1 MIQGMS
7 PGLIRARKIF
17 LLPNALTGVGLGLF
31 TVAVWAYSI
40 NAVKQENFDDI
51 DEEVRQ
57 LNASNVQPKTR
68 SPVLVE
74 VDRELT
80 ATSQPSGPMRAAS
93 LQHEREE
100 LRKQVEHRG
109 FLPSL
114 LAPRLLDPNSR
125 TLVWGAPPIDSLG
138 RMGDSKR

>member
-1 MIQGMS
+1 MS

-31 TVAVWAYSI
+31 TVTVWAYSI

-57 LNASNVQPKTR
+57 LNASNAQSQAR

-74 VDRELT
+74 VDREMT
-80 ATSQPSGPMRAAS
+80 ATTQPSGPMRAAAI
-93 LQHEREE
+93 QHEKEE
-100 LRKQVEHRG
+100 LRKQFDHRG
-109 FLPSL
+109 LLPSL
-114 LAPRLLDPNSR
+114 LSTRLLDPNSK

-138 RMGDSKR
+138 RLGDSRQ

>member
-1 MIQGMS
+1 MS

-17 LLPNALTGVGLGLF
+17 LVPNTLTGIGLGLF

-57 LNASNVQPKTR
+57 LNATHTQSKPR
-68 SPVLVE
+68 SPVFVE

-93 LQHEREE
+93 IQHQEE
-100 LRKQVEHRG
+100 ETRKQTLHRG
-109 FLPSL
+109 LLPSL
-114 LAPRLLDPNSR
+114 LASRLLDPDSK

-138 RMGDSKR
+138 RLKDSRS

>member
-1 MIQGMS
+1 MS

-17 LLPNALTGVGLGLF
+17 LLPNALTGLGLGLF
-31 TVAVWAYSI
+31 TVGVWAYSI

-57 LNASNVQPKTR
+57 LNATNIEPKSR

-80 ATSQPSGPMRAAS
+80 AATQPSGPMIAAS
-93 LQHEREE
+93 TQHEREE
-100 LRKQVEHRG
+100 TRKSTQRG
-109 FLPSL
+109 LLPTMISH
-114 LAPRLLDPNSR
+114 RLLDPSSR
-125 TLVWGAPPIDSLG
+125 TLVWGAPPIDAPG
-138 RMGDSKR
+138 RMGDSRR